1 MGGWLAKLAVWVG
14 LKTLSTFPLIPL
26 ISAKTTSRV
35 CLTAERGGEAA
46 NEQNGFCLSFWP
58 QSSPVDAL
66 RASSQAEYLRKP
78 VFC

>member
-1 MGGWLAKLAVWVG
+1 
-14 LKTLSTFPLIPL
+14 
-26 ISAKTTSRV
+26 
-35 CLTAERGGEAA
+35 LTAERGGEAA

-66 RASSQAEYLRKP
+66 RASSQPEYLRKP